1 MYNFTALL
9 FTVLFTVIAK
19 SIILNRSNLE
29 SKIVTPGYFTSLAGF
44 HNVYQPNMIGPGT
57 FWIWNN

>member
-1 MYNFTALL
+1 MYNFKTLVFPFLLIALAQA
-9 FTVLFTVIAK
+9 VILA
-19 SIILNRSNLE
+19 RSNLE
-29 SKIVTPGYFTSLAGF
+29 SKLVTPGYFTSLAGF